1 MATAEASEN
10 HSDTDDELAEHPST
24 VVHRGILP
32 ESWFPKRLDR
42 WLQARSKRKPATA

>member
-1 MATAEASEN
+1 MAPAAAPEN
-10 HSDTDDELAEHPST
+10 HSDHEDELAQPPSI

-42 WLQARSKRKPATA
+42 WMRGRSKRKPATA